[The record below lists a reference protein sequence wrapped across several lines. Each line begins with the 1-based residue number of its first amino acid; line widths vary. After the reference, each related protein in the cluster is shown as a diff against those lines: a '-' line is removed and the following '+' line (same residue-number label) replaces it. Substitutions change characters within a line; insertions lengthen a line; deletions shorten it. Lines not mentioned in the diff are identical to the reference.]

1 MLKRKLFSR
10 TPTNVHAVGLA
21 FMIVVLVAGALSAG
35 LFTKLSGAR
44 VDIPAGLYGF
54 SLSRYRDPPSYFRGG
69 EHGTYAAV
77 YYDEDRY
84 HINRGETIERMIG
97 PKFYATFAYYPTG
110 LILIY
115 PGQSVYA
122 TVFKQAKP

>member
-10 TPTNVHAVGLA
+10 TPANVHAVGLA
-21 FMIVVLVAGALSAG
+21 FTIVVLVAGALSAG

-84 HINRGETIERMIG
+84 HINRAGKCQGRSENVPSWRSNCGLPNTCPVSET
-97 PKFYATFAYYPTG
+97 
-110 LILIY
+110 
-115 PGQSVYA
+115 
-122 TVFKQAKP
+122 TVAVQCS